1 MEYGSFICTIIFYLL
16 LYIRLRTELVMLR
29 LRWELLTFTRDF
41 FSYRSFQV
49 QLLFR
54 LKTGDIQKARSLKI
68 PEFWSPPPPCSLSF
82 VSDHHHLPPSPP
94 SFKLRSFWLELTF
107 SPSIFMLVKFK
118 EKKLMMT
125 TSIFGWTQRI
135 F

>member
-16 LYIRLRTELVMLR
+16 LCIRLRTELVMLS
-29 LRWELLTFTRDF
+29 LRWELLTFARDF

-68 PEFWSPPPPCSLSF
+68 PEFWSTPPPCSFSF
-82 VSDHHHLPPSPP
+82 VSDHHHLPPSLP